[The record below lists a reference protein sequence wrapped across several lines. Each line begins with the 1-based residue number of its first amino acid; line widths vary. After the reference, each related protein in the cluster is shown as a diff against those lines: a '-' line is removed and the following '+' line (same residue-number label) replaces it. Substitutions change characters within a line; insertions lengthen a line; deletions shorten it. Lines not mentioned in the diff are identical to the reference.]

1 MTDNDVSDLFS
12 DVSDMSYTSD
22 LDLPCN
28 SISYDIS
35 NGSPIDTNKFIML
48 HYNINSITAE
58 GRLDELHDIC
68 QTLKVSV
75 LCITESK
82 LDETIPNNIIKL
94 FGFHEPLR
102 RDRPLNGRNGGG
114 CLVYIADN
122 LIFNQQT
129 NLQSENF
136 HPFLTYKISLF
147 L

>member
-35 NGSPIDTNKFIML
+35 NGSPIDTNKFIIL

-82 LDETIPNNIIKL
+82 LDETIPNSIIKL
-94 FGFHEPLR
+94 FGFHELLQ

-122 LIFNQQT
+122 LIFNQKT

-136 HPFLTYKISLF
+136 EHIFVDILI
-147 L
+147 